1 MTNVLAFPTKVDDPL
16 DDVTMCTLTINGRG
30 DIEFIINVDSLETV
44 EQHNWLI
51 AKMVD
56 ATSRLVD
63 RKKELSP

>member
-1 MTNVLAFPTKVDDPL
+1 MTNVLAFPAKVDDPL
-16 DDVTMCTLTINGRG
+16 DDVIMCTLTITGRG
-30 DIEFIINVDSLETV
+30 DIEFVINVDSLETV